1 MKKILDSTG
10 FSIVELIVAITLFAV
25 AIPAVAGL
33 ISVLTQMNDRTSD
46 TVAINSIVENKVE
59 SLRSK
64 GFNGVPVGTTSFS
77 GELPAYL
84 PTPRTASYTVSQVSP
99 SVKAIDITIS
109 SGGKQTN
116 FKTYLGEL
124 GVGQY

>member
-1 MKKILDSTG
+1 MKQTSQAG

-25 AIPAVAGL
+25 AIPAIASL

-46 TVAINSIVENKVE
+46 TIAINSIAENKVE

-64 GFNGVPVGTTSFS
+64 GFNGVLVGTTDFT
-77 GELPAYL
+77 GELPNYL
-84 PTPRTASYTVSQVSP
+84 PVPKTAAYTVSQLSP
-99 SVKAIDITIS
+99 SVKVVDVTVTTA
-109 SGGKQTN
+109 GRQTN
-116 FKTYLGEL
+116 YRTYIGEL

>member
-1 MKKILDSTG
+1 MKHSKESG
-10 FSIVELIVAITLFAV
+10 FSIVELIVAIVLFGI

-46 TVAINSIVENKVE
+46 TVAINSIAENKIE

-64 GFNGVPVGTTSFS
+64 GFNGVPVGTTTFTN
-77 GELPAYL
+77 ELPGYL
-84 PTPRTASYTVSQVSP
+84 PTPKTASYVISQLSP
-99 SVKAIDITIS
+99 SVKVVDVTVTTAGI
-109 SGGKQTN
+109 QTN
-116 FKTYLGEL
+116 FKTYIGEL